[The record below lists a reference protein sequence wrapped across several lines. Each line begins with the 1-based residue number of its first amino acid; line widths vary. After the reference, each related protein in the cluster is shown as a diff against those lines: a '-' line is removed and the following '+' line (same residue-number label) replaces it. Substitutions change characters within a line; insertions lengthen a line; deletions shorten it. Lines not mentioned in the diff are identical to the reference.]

1 MVENSPK
8 SRIIQRVGA
17 PEIDAVT
24 LKIVALEFVEAINSG
39 DPERLIALQT
49 EDFAFIDMSGDIEHG
64 QQGWSD
70 YFSAHPEY
78 RIHVQQVLIGGK
90 GVAIIGR
97 TSGSHV
103 PPDVEAEETVLWTAE
118 IRNGL
123 VSEWRIYT
131 DIEEAKKKALEED

>member
-1 MVENSPK
+1 MVENSSK
-8 SRIIQRVGA
+8 SHITQRVNV
-17 PEIDAVT
+17 PEIDVVA

-49 EDFAFIDMSGDIEHG
+49 ENFAFIDMSGDIERG
-64 QQGWSD
+64 QQGWLD
-70 YFSAHPEY
+70 YFLAHPEY
-78 RIHVQQVLIGGK
+78 KIHVQHVLTGSR

-97 TSGSHV
+97 TSGSHI

-118 IRNGL
+118 IENGL

-131 DIEEAKKKALEED
+131 DVEEARKRALEED